1 MGTEHMDSDYAD
13 AGHLN
18 TAQDKHWMKEALAE
32 ATKALEAEEVPVGAV
47 IVRGGRLVGR
57 GHNRIEG
64 LKDATAHAE
73 IIAIGAASQG
83 MGDWR
88 LEGCTLYV
96 TVEPCMMCLAAMFL
110 SRVSR
115 LVFGTYDRR
124 SGACGG
130 ALDLGR
136 LKYMDR
142 ELTIEGGILE
152 DECRSLLQEFFVRVR
167 QREDI

>member
-1 MGTEHMDSDYAD
+1 MDPENDR
-13 AGHLN
+13 
-18 TAQDKHWMKEALAE
+18 HWMKEALAE
-32 ATKALEAEEVPVGAV
+32 AHKALEADEVPVGAV
-47 IVRGGRLVGR
+47 IVNEGRVLGR
-57 GHNRIEG
+57 GHNRIET

-73 IIAIGAASQG
+73 IIAIGAASEG

-88 LEGCTLYV
+88 LEGSTMYV
-96 TVEPCMMCLAAMFL
+96 TVEPCMMCLGAIFL
-110 SRVSR
+110 SRLSR
-115 LVFGTYDRR
+115 LVFGTRDRR

-142 ELTIEGGILE
+142 ELTIEGGVLE

-167 QREDI
+167 QKDSP